1 MVRIVVESGHSITLE
16 GVAFSGPLSFD
27 VESFELPLETVTSGV
42 CLVGSAGEVQVS
54 EVHPAF
60 ASFGLWVCLFFV
72 LGINFSAK
80 VFR

>member
-1 MVRIVVESGHSITLE
+1 MVRIVVETGHSITLQ
-16 GVAFSGPLSFD
+16 GVTFTGPLSFD
-27 VESFELPLETVTSGV
+27 VESFELGSDTLTTGV
-42 CLVGSAGEVQVS
+42 CLVGASGEVQVS
-54 EVHPAF
+54 EVHPDF